1 MSQFCHREVKK
12 QQCLRKVDTIG
23 ITNRFY
29 LIIFLFSF
37 PAAEKK
43 QNAAAAPDAIKVIAL
58 AWSVLTAPAEAEKT
72 LTEILC
78 FGQSL

>member
-1 MSQFCHREVKK
+1 MN
-12 QQCLRKVDTIG
+12 L
-23 ITNRFY
+23 FY

-43 QNAAAAPDAIKVIAL
+43 QNAAAAPDAVKVNAR
-58 AWSVLTAPAEAEKT
+58 AWSVPTAPAEAEKK

-78 FGQSL
+78 LGQSL